1 MSFGE
6 HRGSSRQRHDEMQC
20 LAGDAPGSRRSLHRL
35 GVVSRQ
41 CLHRPVVVLPHAIG
55 RQGELENEDPDGFGR
70 GIGCRG
76 NGHRD
81 RVGQPASAGT
91 ATGSVTFS
99 LLGASGPSLTCAG
112 GDTVALVAGAGTC
125 TINAAVSPGSPYVV
139 TATYSGDA
147 PFNASASNTR
157 TIRVR

>member
-1 MSFGE
+1 MLQAADGPYTVSV
-6 HRGSSRQRHDEMQC
+6 SY
-20 LAGDAPGSRRSLHRL
+20 PGSAFIAPSSSSLTQSVAKANSRTRIRTAS
-35 GVVSRQ
+35 VVASGAAAT
-41 CLHRPVVVLPHAIG
+41 VTATVL
-55 RQGELENEDPDGFGR
+55 
-70 GIGCRG
+70 
-76 NGHRD
+76 
-81 RVGQPASAGT
+81 GQPASAGT